1 MGFELPIKNWLRNDL
16 KEWAE
21 NLIFNEKNFTN
32 LPFDQKTVKQL
43 FNLHLSKKEI
53 AILIFGLFLWI

>member
-53 AILIFGLFLWI
+53 AILIFGLFLWF